1 MHSFMA
7 VAIVARFILLTVYCR
22 GAIASAPGAETNN
35 LGQADATFL
44 HTDEDELLAAIVSAR
59 ISEPDRVTGVLN
71 ELRVESTGHLGRLD
85 LEEWSEMMAVM
96 QTGGVALGDRNKL
109 RLLVA
114 ARSASA
120 GAWQTSW
127 VDGPR
132 RVQELQADK
141 SSSRTNQEGDS
152 STSAAEQASQQ
163 ESMNEPTSTIFGVSG
178 DGVLRPLQSDYCAA
192 HLCIV
197 ASHRA
202 LRVADIDRG
211 LCSQ

>member
-1 MHSFMA
+1 MA

-85 LEEWSEMMAVM
+85 LEEWSEMMAGM
-96 QTGGVALGDRNKL
+96 RSGGVALGNRNKL

-114 ARSASA
+114 AQSSGSHTA
-120 GAWQTSW
+120 GPILSGDCT
-127 VDGPR
+127 
-132 RVQELQADK
+132 LQAAASPARALQEASTE
-141 SSSRTNQEGDS
+141 SSSLSISGCVYALPCR
-152 STSAAEQASQQ
+152 AA
-163 ESMNEPTSTIFGVSG
+163 
-178 DGVLRPLQSDYCAA
+178 LA
-192 HLCIV
+192 H
-197 ASHRA
+197 
-202 LRVADIDRG
+202 
-211 LCSQ
+211 